1 MNYLTESLKETFGKC
16 LMLATKKNKDYA
28 GEENR
33 FKNIAYVLHY
43 NIDPKA
49 ALIERL
55 SDKFSRLT
63 NIIISKQEAEVKDKD
78 KTIEDTIQDMITSL
92 AILQAYINYTK
103 PK

>member
-1 MNYLTESLKETFGKC
+1 MNYLIESLKKTFGKC

-28 GEENR
+28 GEENP
-33 FKNIAYVLHY
+33 FKNIEAVKHY

-49 ALIERL
+49 ALIVRL

-63 NIIISKQEAEVKDKD
+63 NIIISKQEAEVKDE
-78 KTIEDTIQDMITSL
+78 TVEDTIQDMINYL